1 MAKKT
6 TRKDRKGPTAL
17 ILSPTRELA
26 IQIEHEIK
34 KYTYKGIKC
43 TCVYGGADSR
53 SQIKAVQAG
62 AEIVVA
68 TPGRFNDLVAQEIIN
83 LQYVSY
89 VVLDEA
95 DRMLDM
101 GFEPQILKIFLDI
114 RPDRTTLMTSATWP
128 EGVRRLCNTYLVD
141 PIQVVVGSLDLAA
154 VHTVTQYIKL
164 MEVEE
169 KEKKLHYYINKMT
182 PEDKVII
189 FCARKATVDNL
200 ASNLYLKDVHA
211 DAIHGG
217 REQSDREQAL
227 KDFRNGT
234 VKILFA
240 TDVASRGIDVN
251 DITIVINYDF
261 PGNMEEY
268 VHRIGRTGRAGRKG
282 RAVSFFTR
290 KDWASAAD
298 LITIL
303 EKSNQKI
310 PTVLRDMA
318 SRYQVWYER
327 KQAEGGFRGGR
338 GNRIRYRR

>member
-1 MAKKT
+1 
-6 TRKDRKGPTAL
+6 
-17 ILSPTRELA
+17 
-26 IQIEHEIK
+26 
-34 KYTYKGIKC
+34 
-43 TCVYGGADSR
+43 
-53 SQIKAVQAG
+53 
-62 AEIVVA
+62 
-68 TPGRFNDLVAQEIIN
+68 
-83 LQYVSY
+83 
-89 VVLDEA
+89 
-95 DRMLDM
+95 
-101 GFEPQILKIFLDI
+101 
-114 RPDRTTLMTSATWP
+114 
-128 EGVRRLCNTYLVD
+128 
-141 PIQVVVGSLDLAA
+141 
-154 VHTVTQYIKL
+154 
-164 MEVEE
+164 
-169 KEKKLHYYINKMT
+169 MT